1 VPLKKQSIR
10 IRETR
15 ARAALS
21 GARAREGW
29 PGWRVSGRVSGRL
42 RGQARAFQNGD
53 TTGGAP
59 DASTKIPEEEPFVM
73 TKRSGAETAREGLD
87 GETGPLFNE
96 HVGYVTTLTGDK
108 EP

>member
-21 GARAREGW
+21 GERAREG
-29 PGWRVSGRVSGRL
+29 VSGRVSDRL

-73 TKRSGAETAREGLD
+73 TKRSVAQTAREGLD